1 MCEVINMESNR
12 REVLPSGGE
21 LVVSSSGVRIEY
33 FFPGPDKRYGGVH
46 VTIQGGQ
53 IIDYMAA
60 WKKNFDRYEEL
71 MCGEKGKSIVENG
84 ELRMVIRSGYMNGVY
99 IRGNHMRI
107 CRREQ
112 LEQLLED
119 YRYALEQYQSSRC

>member
-12 REVLPSGGE
+12 REALPSGGE
-21 LVVSSSGVRIEY
+21 LVVSDSGVRIEY

-46 VTIQGGQ
+46 VNIQGGQ
-53 IIDYMAA
+53 ISDYMAA
-60 WKKNFDRYEEL
+60 WEHNFARYEEL
-71 MCGEKGKSIVENG
+71 MDGEKGRSVAETG

-99 IRGNHMRI
+99 IRGNHLRI
-107 CRREQ
+107 SRRDQ
-112 LEQLLED
+112 MEQLLKD